1 MNITL
6 FGGSG
11 FVGHALAAQ
20 LTNAGHSVVIPT
32 RYREYAKV
40 AAMLP
45 NVRVEETKSLDD
57 ATLVRLISGADAVIN
72 LVGIL
77 HERKAGDFERV
88 YCGLTERIIKACNT
102 AGVKRYL
109 HMSALGAA
117 TDGPSNY
124 QQARGR
130 AEAIVRQ
137 SNLQWTMFAP
147 SVIFGQGDSFLT
159 MFGKVLSAL
168 PPFLPMV
175 MPRAGARFQP
185 VWVQDVARAFV
196 AALTHAET
204 IGQRYELG
212 GTKVFSLAELVKHVG
227 ARYGR
232 SPMVI
237 STPPPFSTLQAFAL
251 EFAPGGP
258 IMSRDNL
265 RSMSVDNVT
274 NQAWPAFIK
283 QPPSAMDTIT
293 PLYLGDVP
301 DAYAHYRQT

>member
-20 LTNAGHSVVIPT
+20 LANAGHSVLIPT
-32 RYREYAKV
+32 RTREHAKV

-45 NVRVEETKSLDD
+45 NVRVEETKTLDD
-57 ATLVRLISGADAVIN
+57 ATLTRLISGADAVIN

-88 YCGLTERIIKACNT
+88 YCGLTQRILSACNA

-117 TDGPSNY
+117 ADGPSNY

-137 SNLQWTMFAP
+137 SNLQWTLFAP

-196 AALTHAET
+196 AALTHAEA
-204 IGQRYELG
+204 IGQRYELVG
-212 GTKVFSLAELVKHVG
+212 PDVMTLRELVQHVG
-227 ARYGR
+227 ARFGR

-258 IMSRDNL
+258 LMSRDNL
-265 RSMSVDNVT
+265 RSMSVDNVSSE
-274 NQAWPAFIK
+274 AWPAFIG
-283 QPPSAMDTIT
+283 QPAAKLAAIT
-293 PLYLGDVP
+293 PTYLGDLT
-301 DAYAHYRQT
+301 DAYARYRKT